1 MLHRKVLFLNMH
13 DGIQKFSQELN
24 GSFVRSVSA
33 RNKIVLIA
41 GGLTEIREGSLNAE
55 RLYNHLLHGM
65 SSTKPI
71 KNSAFSEFE
80 KKLELRAGTE
90 DDINI
95 PTAIPTKFF
104 KLCEVDTVDS
114 NSIQLICKE

>member
-1 MLHRKVLFLNMH
+1 MH

-95 PTAIPTKFF
+95 PATSPTKFF